1 MTLEP
6 WKGDC
11 TLMLSLFYQAFHCVI
26 FNREH
31 SFILFMKSDD
41 PQIHAF
47 FVVLSYD
54 NKSVILKMDKT
65 FQS

>member
-1 MTLEP
+1 
-6 WKGDC
+6 
-11 TLMLSLFYQAFHCVI
+11 
-26 FNREH
+26 
-31 SFILFMKSDD
+31 MKSDD

-65 FQS
+65 FQSWKQDMQ